1 MAYYTTETEVCQTT
15 NVELEIEITV
25 QDQDGNEFECD
36 IDGNDLELRA
46 QIDTSKIK
54 EEMEEVV
61 REDLRQEV
69 EDQYISDI
77 AESINPFN
85 ELADLIAKVGNAY
98 KIRQERSQT
107 SLHIANNRNFDKSNE
122 ITRLKDE
129 KEVLEGIVDALK
141 LRVNVLT
148 KEAEHK
154 VHSLTE
160 NSEFGEVPA
169 KIKVHLDP
177 PKEDK

>member
-1 MAYYTTETEVCQTT
+1 MAYYTAETEVTAD
-15 NVELEIEITV
+15 VSLEIEVTV
-25 QDQDGNEFECD
+25 QDQDGNEFECE
-36 IDGNDLELRA
+36 IDGRDLEITA

-54 EEMEEVV
+54 EEMEEEV

-69 EDQYISDI
+69 ESQYISDI

-85 ELADLIAKVGNAY
+85 ELADLIAKVGNSY
-98 KIRQERSQT
+98 SLRQNRIKDNTNLSIER
-107 SLHIANNRNFDKSNE
+107 NRMKSDE
-122 ITRLKDE
+122 ITKLRDE

>member
-1 MAYYTTETEVCQTT
+1 MAYYTTETEVTAD
-15 NVELEIEITV
+15 VSLDIE
-25 QDQDGNEFECD
+25 DGNEFECD
-36 IDGNDLELRA
+36 IDGRDLELTA

-54 EEMEEVV
+54 EEMEEEV

-69 EDQYISDI
+69 ESQYISDI

-85 ELADLIAKVGNAY
+85 ELADLIGKVGNSY
-98 KIRQERSQT
+98 KIRQERSKE
-107 SLHIANNRNFDKSNE
+107 LVLDANGRNFE
-122 ITRLKDE
+122 LKNQINKLRDE

-154 VHSLTE
+154 VHSLAE
-160 NSEFGEVPA
+160 NSEFGEFPA